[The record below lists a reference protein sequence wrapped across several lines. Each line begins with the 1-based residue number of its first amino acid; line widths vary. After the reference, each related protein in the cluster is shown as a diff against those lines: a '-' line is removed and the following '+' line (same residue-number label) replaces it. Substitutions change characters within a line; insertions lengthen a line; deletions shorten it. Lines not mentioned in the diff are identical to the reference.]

1 MITQRRIFQAKPE
14 RAAALVEKLME
25 LLPGLRGGDRQL
37 ARVYTGMIGGQF
49 DQVVLER
56 DVESAGHL
64 VAEGVLLA
72 AAQPDTDRYWRQRL
86 APLIEGETVELWLR
100 EEASR

>member
-25 LLPGLRGGDRQL
+25 LLPSFQVGDRVR
-37 ARVYTGMIGGQF
+37 ARVYTGMIRGQV

-64 VAEGVLLA
+64 VAERVLRA
-72 AAQPDTDRYWRQRL
+72 PSQADADSYWRQRV
-86 APLIEGETVELWLR
+86 APLIDGETVELWHW
-100 EEASR
+100 EEAAR